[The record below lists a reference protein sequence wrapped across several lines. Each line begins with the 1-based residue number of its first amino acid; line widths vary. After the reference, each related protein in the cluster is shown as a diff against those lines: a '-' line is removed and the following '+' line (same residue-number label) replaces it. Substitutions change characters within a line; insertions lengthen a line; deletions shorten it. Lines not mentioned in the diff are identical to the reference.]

1 MHREVLGCVDVSL
14 HTVKTVIMPS
24 PKVKSFSESPSPV
37 TKMDGNK
44 YKYGK
49 YDLVKPWSVA
59 EMRLHY
65 ENNKP
70 FKKAM
75 SLVREIEISHWG
87 NIYVEETYEVVSVSF
102 P

>member
-1 MHREVLGCVDVSL
+1 MQVLL
-14 HTVKTVIMPS
+14 PT
-24 PKVKSFSESPSPV
+24 PKVKSFTESPAPV
-37 TKMDGNK
+37 TRLDGNNSK

-70 FKKAM
+70 FKQ
-75 SLVREIEISHWG
+75 VRGCTCPHNVLALPFWTCSGGEG
-87 NIYVEETYEVVSVSF
+87 NYLCKSVWAE
-102 P
+102 